1 MVMDVPNTFIHTH
14 MPPEKY
20 GEEIIIM
27 KTTGVLVYMLVELD
41 SDMYRKYVVF
51 ENKKQTI
58 YVFCV
63 ERNLWN
69 ACSSAFII

>member
-51 ENKKQTI
+51 ENKNKQSTFLCWEEF
-58 YVFCV
+58 VK
-63 ERNLWN
+63 RL
-69 ACSSAFII
+69 